1 MQVLTRRFF
10 SVSLC
15 IPITCE
21 QVVFPLPSNVGLEL
35 GQFHRKTITKQH
47 KKRERQ
53 VPEQCDTSWL
63 SLIVLELRSIPDMR
77 YNMLELKARGKQRGN
92 FYLNLKK

>member
-1 MQVLTRRFF
+1 MQVLTRRVF

-21 QVVFPLPSNVGLEL
+21 QVVFPVPSNVGFEI
-35 GQFHRKTITKQH
+35 GQCHLKTITKQH

-63 SLIVLELRSIPDMR
+63 SLIVLEPRSIPDMR
-77 YNMLELKARGKQRGN
+77 YNMLESKARGN
-92 FYLNLKK
+92 FYLELKK